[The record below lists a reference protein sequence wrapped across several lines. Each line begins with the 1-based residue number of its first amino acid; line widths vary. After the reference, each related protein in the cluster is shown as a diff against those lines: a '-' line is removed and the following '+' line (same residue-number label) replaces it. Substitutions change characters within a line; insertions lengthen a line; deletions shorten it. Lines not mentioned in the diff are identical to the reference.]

1 MDFVSCPLCDL
12 CSVTILLN
20 FLEVVAIEN
29 KCKPFGLLK
38 SGIIKKSYIEQKL
51 SFCLTTW
58 LKFVICD
65 FPILVLLLTNLKQ
78 TVFEMSDNTLY
89 FAIDAIT
96 HIQRDYFDLHLDL
109 IFRAFYCVP
118 GV

>member
-1 MDFVSCPLCDL
+1 MQ
-12 CSVTILLN
+12 TIWS
-20 FLEVVAIEN
+20 IEIGN
-29 KCKPFGLLK
+29 NQEEL
-38 SGIIKKSYIEQKL
+38 IEQKL